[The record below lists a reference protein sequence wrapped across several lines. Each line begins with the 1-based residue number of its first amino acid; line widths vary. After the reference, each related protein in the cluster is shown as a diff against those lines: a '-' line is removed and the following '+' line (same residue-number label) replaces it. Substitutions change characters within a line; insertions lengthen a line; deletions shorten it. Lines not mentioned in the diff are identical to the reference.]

1 MDQRRLYR
9 MIEGF
14 ASQQFKTEKDL
25 LKHVMN
31 EVVKNE
37 NIRLKGGRLWQYEPS
52 TESYRL
58 IHQIGEIDRL
68 EPGYKISVA
77 RYPMFQQLVE
87 HRTIITTE
95 TDGYLRKKG
104 IIKYSATGIGDK
116 VKYRNGYVFPYV
128 MAFNSD
134 YLDQNLLLDLNI
146 ISLAVTAVLRNKRI
160 QQKAEQLAQ
169 DIDKARE
176 IQESILPEP
185 SLQFYYYD
193 IYGLSVPDRIVGGD
207 FFDYIFGDE
216 ARDRLSIVVGDAASK
231 GFRAAAQALY
241 VVGAVRMGIGHQTKT
256 AALMSGLNKIVNR
269 SFSEEQFVSLF
280 YAELTDGQK
289 GLMLYSNAGHNSPV
303 VYHASEDKI
312 ELLEPTGQILGP
324 FQNARY
330 RVESTMLR
338 KGDVVVIYTD
348 GITEARRIDGSVYG
362 EQRLI
367 EKIKFFA
374 SKSSQ
379 QICENLMN
387 DVLSFSEG
395 AEYSDDKTIVVIKR
409 VK

>member
-9 MIEGF
+9 TIESF
-14 ASQQFKTEKDL
+14 ASQSFKTEKEL

-31 EVVKNE
+31 EIVRNE

-58 IHQIGEIDRL
+58 IHQIGEIEKL
-68 EPGYKISVA
+68 EPGYKISVS
-77 RYPMFQQLVE
+77 RYPLFLQLIE
-87 HRTIITTE
+87 HRTIIATE
-95 TDGYLRKKG
+95 TDRYLRGKG
-104 IIKYSATGIGDK
+104 IIKYSATGIGEK
-116 VKYRNGYVFPYV
+116 IRYRDTYVFQYV

-146 ISLAVTAVLRNKRI
+146 ISLAVSTLLRNKRI
-160 QQKAEQLAQ
+160 QQKADLLAQ

-185 SLQFYYYD
+185 YIRFYYYD
-193 IYGLSVPDRIVGGD
+193 IYGLSRPDRIVGGD

-216 ARDRLSIVVGDAASK
+216 ARDRLSVVVGDAASK
-231 GFRAAAQALY
+231 GFQAAAQALY
-241 VVGAVRMGIGHQTKT
+241 VVGALRMGIAHQTKT
-256 AALMSGLNKIVNR
+256 AALMSGINKIVNR

-289 GLMLYSNAGHNSPV
+289 GLMLYSNAGHNSPI
-303 VYHASEDKI
+303 VYHVSDDKT

-330 RVESTMLR
+330 RVESTMLK
-338 KGDVVVIYTD
+338 KGDVAVLYTD
-348 GITEARRIDGSVYG
+348 GITEARRIDGLVYG

-367 EKIKFFA
+367 ERVKQLA
-374 SKSSQ
+374 PKSAQ
-379 QICENLMN
+379 EICETLMR
-387 DVLSFSEG
+387 DVEAFSDG

-409 VK
+409 TK